1 VFVATNMPFTVL
13 HYRSHF
19 EAGTLISQVRSLD
32 NLGTEHH
39 YQETIRVTQPDAY
52 LWELTEAE
60 PAGSTM
66 KAEFHRA
73 P

>member
-1 VFVATNMPFTVL
+1 MSQPTCPLRYCITD
-13 HYRSHF
+13 HTSRQ
-19 EAGTLISQVRSLD
+19 AGTLISQVTSLD
-32 NLGTEHH
+32 NLGTENH
-39 YQETIRVTQPDAY
+39 YQETIRVTQPNAY